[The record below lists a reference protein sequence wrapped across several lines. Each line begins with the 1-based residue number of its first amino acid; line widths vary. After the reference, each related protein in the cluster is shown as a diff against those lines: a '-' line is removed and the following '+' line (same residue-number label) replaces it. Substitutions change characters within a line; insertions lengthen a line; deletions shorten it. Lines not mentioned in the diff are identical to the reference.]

1 MASIAKSALLMPAL
15 LTGAAPTVSLP
26 GSLVKLPMPKSSL
39 LKALLLTL
47 VLSICSLEHT
57 PQALG
62 GTDQEG
68 CVDGRV
74 ALSGA
79 VEKACVVGGLEARPA
94 AEFAQPSTARTAV
107 GGNPIFRHNSPRG
120 VPPFPLVLNRAVRR
134 YIGEYLNQPA
144 GLRARFERTAPYE
157 AEMAQEFE
165 NRGLPRDLIYLA
177 FAESD
182 FSNRGAGWWQLS
194 PATAR
199 RYGLRIDRYVDER
212 RDPVKSTRAAADFL
226 TNLHDQIG
234 DWQLTLAG
242 WNRGEASID
251 ELCELRGA
259 DYNRIMQKFP
269 RCTRILLNRFMAV
282 AFIARH
288 AEIYGVQP
296 IQYSEPPFQRL
307 EVKGG
312 ATFTEIAR
320 IAGTSVETIRRLNPA
335 LLRDRVP
342 PDVRSYEV
350 WVPAVEDASLDGTA
364 AY

>member
-1 MASIAKSALLMPAL
+1 MP
-15 LTGAAPTVSLP
+15 
-26 GSLVKLPMPKSSL
+26 SSPL
-39 LKALLLTL
+39 LKALLLMIL
-47 VLSICSLEHT
+47 VLSICSVAHAREASDAT
-57 PQALG
+57 AQ
-62 GTDQEG
+62 G
-68 CVDGRV
+68 CVAV
-74 ALSGA
+74 HAAPSGG
-79 VEKACVVGGLEARPA
+79 VEEVCVVGGLEARPA
-94 AEFAQPSTARTAV
+94 AAPVRPSIARTGA
-107 GGNPIFRHNSPRG
+107 GEHSIFRHNSPRG

-134 YIGEYLNQPA
+134 YIAEYLDQPV
-144 GLRARFERTAPYE
+144 GLRALFERTAPYQS
-157 AEMAQEFE
+157 EMAQEFE

-226 TNLHDQIG
+226 ANLHDQIG
-234 DWQLTLAG
+234 DWQLTVAG
-242 WNRGEASID
+242 WNRGEGSID

-259 DYNRIMQKFP
+259 DYSRIMQKVP

-312 ATFTEIAR
+312 TTFTEIAR

-350 WVPAVEDASLDGTA
+350 WVPAVEDAWLDGTA